1 MTTTL
6 TAPSRRR
13 RAGRGSAADPWREF
27 GMLVVFVGIA
37 FAVAA
42 LGTITT
48 ITSVDGWYA
57 HSPHVPWTPPNW
69 TFGVVWTVLYAMIGV
84 SGWLVWRQRRSRIV
98 GPALAAYVLQLVLNS
113 LWAPVFFGGF
123 AFLGLSA
130 LWIGLAI
137 ILLLDLAVTATIA
150 GFWPLSRPAALLL
163 VPYLGWILFAST
175 LNWGDAALYTIL

>member
-1 MTTTL
+1 
-6 TAPSRRR
+6 
-13 RAGRGSAADPWREF
+13 
-27 GMLVVFVGIA
+27 MLIVFVGIA

-42 LGTITT
+42 LGAVTT
-48 ITSVDGWYA
+48 VTGVDGWYA

-113 LWAPVFFGGF
+113 LWTPVFFGGF
-123 AFLGLSA
+123 AFLGVTA

-137 ILLLDLAVTATIA
+137 ILLLDLAVAATVA

-163 VPYLGWILFAST
+163 LPYLGWILFAST